1 MPVERRGVNVVFE
14 FTVDQIGLFPRY
26 VGCFVPLS
34 IQNMPF
40 DDVVVMS
47 ADEKTG
53 IVRISME
60 GNKINVFMGLVP
72 DIVGICIN
80 EQNAKINDLKIIES
94 TEPIVAYLMAEEVA
108 KLVYEPKGANPLA
121 EVVIRRD
128 ELAQD
133 ILNHP
138 ETLFFSVEEFVYEF
152 NENDISD
159 QGRIAATDM
168 EGKMRAIAKQ
178 NEEEKCSEH

>member
-1 MPVERRGVNVVFE
+1 
-14 FTVDQIGLFPRY
+14 
-26 VGCFVPLS
+26 
-34 IQNMPF
+34 
-40 DDVVVMS
+40 
-47 ADEKTG
+47 
-53 IVRISME
+53 
-60 GNKINVFMGLVP
+60 
-72 DIVGICIN
+72 
-80 EQNAKINDLKIIES
+80 
-94 TEPIVAYLMAEEVA
+94 
-108 KLVYEPKGANPLA
+108 
-121 EVVIRRD
+121 VIRRD